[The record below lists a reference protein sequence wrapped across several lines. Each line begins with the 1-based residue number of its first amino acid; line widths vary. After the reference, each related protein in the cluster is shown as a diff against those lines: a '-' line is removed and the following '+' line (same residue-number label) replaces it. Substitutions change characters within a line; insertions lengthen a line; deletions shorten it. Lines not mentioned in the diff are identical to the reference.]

1 MRRTRLHPLI
11 AVLCALFLLGAQQ
24 AAYAHFLGH
33 LGLGTETVVQEGG
46 DADHG
51 AASTLSH
58 VCTTC
63 AAFAALDSAPPPSVL
78 AHAAERIDLAVFA
91 GRPVAAVAAHPA
103 PPYASRAPPA
113 VL

>member
-11 AVLCALFLLGAQQ
+11 AILCALLLLGAQQ
-24 AAYAHFLGH
+24 AAYAHFIGH
-33 LGLGTETVVQEGG
+33 LGNQAETVALEGG

-51 AASTLSH
+51 AASSLSH

-63 AAFAALDSAPPPSVL
+63 AAFAVLDAAPP
-78 AHAAERIDLAVFA
+78 AAEVPLPATTAAMADLPAI
-91 GRPVAAVAAHPA
+91 AAADLPA
-103 PPYASRAPPA
+103 RTRAPYAPRAPPT